1 VRDAVAFLGAA
12 TTSTSDQRHSIGQS
26 RTRDPHR
33 HVAPRA
39 GRHRGLPRAHREARR
54 SVRPRGARV
63 PRARVSHRTSRL
75 RAPRSV
81 RPPLAG
87 KCPKCSRSARQMTG
101 DSPPARASISAAN
114 RGIRI
119 ARYRPPPSGRRRLPP
134 RAGYGVRSERRAV
147 LGSLPRRA
155 GGPEPCR
162 DGYCRPGRGTW
173 WCRSGSRSS
182 RSVLDRSSRPGARRP
197 RAGGALSAD
206 LRAHPR
212 RRDHRRSELAMGVRR
227 EPANRDCGDRRRRA
241 RARRSSRSPPG

>member
-155 GGPEPCR
+155 GGPVV
-162 DGYCRPGRGTW
+162 GMGTA
-173 WCRSGSRSS
+173 G
-182 RSVLDRSSRPGARRP
+182 LGGGHGGADRVHARRAACWTAAGRPGARRP
-197 RAGGALSAD
+197 RAAGAPGAD

-227 EPANRDCGDRRRRA
+227 EPANRNCGDRRRRA